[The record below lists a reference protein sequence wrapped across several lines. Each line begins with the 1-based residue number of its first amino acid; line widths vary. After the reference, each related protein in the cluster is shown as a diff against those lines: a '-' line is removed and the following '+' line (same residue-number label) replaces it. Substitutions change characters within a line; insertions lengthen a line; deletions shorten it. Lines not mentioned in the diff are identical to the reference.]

1 MPNLSPSKII
11 AVRRNRLLT
20 GGETL
25 EPHYLDAA
33 AVPSQSVLVPLDT
46 DGAGALYTLL
56 EIDASVPEGESLS
69 AIGATADARF
79 SDVMTQLGRFAGAER
94 ARVLQALAL
103 AQWSNE
109 NRFCSICGAS
119 LRWNP
124 NERTKSCT
132 NPEVTHRHFPRTDP
146 ATIMLVHDGERALL
160 GRQKNWPPGMYSTLA
175 GFVEPGESAEDA
187 VVREVLEETG
197 VRAGDIRY
205 FGSESWPFPRS
216 LMLGFIARAE
226 TTEVR
231 IGDELEDARW
241 FTRDEV
247 VTMQTRT
254 RERLPYFETIA
265 RRLLAEFGRMPGEA
279 AVPKG
284 S

>member
-1 MPNLSPSKII
+1 MPNLSPPKII

-20 GGETL
+20 GSETL
-25 EPHYLDAA
+25 EPLYLDATG
-33 AVPSQSVLVPLDT
+33 VPSESVLVPLDT
-46 DGAGALYTLL
+46 DDAGHRYTLL
-56 EIDASVPEGESLS
+56 EIDGTIPEGESLS
-69 AIGATADARF
+69 ALGATSGARF
-79 SDVMTQLGRFAGAER
+79 SEVMTQLGRFAGAER

-109 NRFCSICGAS
+109 NRFCSACGAS

-124 NERTKSCT
+124 SERTKSCT

-146 ATIMLVHDGERALL
+146 ATIMLVHDGDRALL

-197 VRAGDIRY
+197 VRAGDVRY

-226 TTEVR
+226 TSEVR
-231 IGDELEDARW
+231 VGEELEDARW

-247 VTMQTRT
+247 AAMQTRT

-265 RRLLAEFGRMPGEA
+265 RRLLAEFARVTPEPSRG
-279 AVPKG
+279 
-284 S
+284 